1 MNPYPAGIEEPQAVT
16 RTRDR
21 RTGRRYEVSLKLRWK
36 VSRRKRLLEAG
47 TGITVDLSS
56 SGVLFEADRTLPID
70 GFVELS
76 ISWPV
81 LLNNSLPML
90 LIVSGRIVR
99 LSGNRVAIQILQH
112 EFRTAGSAASAKYTS
127 G

>member
-1 MNPYPAGIEEPQAVT
+1 MNPFPAGIEEPELVT

-47 TGITVDLSS
+47 TGTTVDLSS
-56 SGVLFEADRTLPID
+56 RGVLFEPDRQMPTD
-70 GFVELS
+70 GCVELA

-90 LIVSGRIVR
+90 LIVFGRIVR
-99 LSGNRVAIQILQH
+99 LSGGRVAIQILQH
-112 EFRTAGSAASAKYTS
+112 EFRTAGSAASVKYVS